1 MEKQNNTTKDMEE
14 FMENF
19 LKTELDKS
27 VKNVL
32 PPTLTGKFQELMAE
46 QITKEVMDS
55 WKSTD
60 NTEKLNNIL
69 LKTTPKP
76 KKNLE
81 KNLEKNLRKKA
92 FLKFKQE
99 VLENSKDEPDQEMLS
114 YIKTLWKQ
122 LSPEEQNIY
131 F

>member
-1 MEKQNNTTKDMEE
+1 MTKNTTKEDMEE

-27 VKNVL
+27 VKELL

-60 NTEKLNNIL
+60 NTEKINNIL
-69 LKTTPKP
+69 SKNTKSLTP
-76 KKNLE
+76 
-81 KNLEKNLRKKA
+81 RRKA

-99 VLENSKDEPDQEMLS
+99 VLDNCKDEPDKEMLS

>member
-1 MEKQNNTTKDMEE
+1 MTKNTTKEDMEE

-69 LKTTPKP
+69 HKPTTKSDSNPLRKS
-76 KKNLE
+76 
-81 KNLEKNLRKKA
+81 RKKA

-99 VLENSKDEPDQEMLS
+99 VLENSKDEPDQEMLT

-122 LSPEEQNIY
+122 LPPEEQNIY

>member
-1 MEKQNNTTKDMEE
+1 MTENTTNNNIQDMTQ

-27 VKNVL
+27 VKDLL

-46 QITKEVMDS
+46 QITKQVMDS

-60 NTEKLNNIL
+60 NTIKLNNIL
-69 LKTTPKP
+69 HKPTTRKT
-76 KKNLE
+76 LE
-81 KNLEKNLRKKA
+81 TNLRKKA

-99 VLENSKDEPDQEMLS
+99 VLDNCKDEPDKEMLS

>member
-1 MEKQNNTTKDMEE
+1 MTKNTTKEDMEE

-27 VKNVL
+27 VKEIL

-69 LKTTPKP
+69 HKPTTKSDSNPLRKS
-76 KKNLE
+76 
-81 KNLEKNLRKKA
+81 RKKA

-99 VLENSKDEPDQEMLS
+99 VLENSKDEPDQEMLT

-122 LSPEEQNIY
+122 LPPEEQNIY

>member
-1 MEKQNNTTKDMEE
+1 MTKNTTKEDMEE

-27 VKNVL
+27 VKELL

-46 QITKEVMDS
+46 QITKQVMDS

-69 LKTTPKP
+69 HKPTTKSDSNPLRKS
-76 KKNLE
+76 
-81 KNLEKNLRKKA
+81 RKKA

-99 VLENSKDEPDQEMLS
+99 VLENSKDEPDQEMLT

-122 LSPEEQNIY
+122 LPPEEQNIY

>member
-1 MEKQNNTTKDMEE
+1 MTKNTTNENMTE

-27 VKNVL
+27 VKELL

-46 QITKEVMDS
+46 QITKQVMDS

-60 NTEKLNNIL
+60 NAEKLNNIL
-69 LKTTPKP
+69 HKSTPKS
-76 KKNLE
+76 KKTLE
-81 KNLEKNLRKKA
+81 QNLRKKA

-99 VLENSKDEPDQEMLS
+99 VLENSKDEPDQEMLT

>member
-1 MEKQNNTTKDMEE
+1 MEKKYNTTYQDMEE

-27 VKNVL
+27 VKQVL

-55 WKSTD
+55 WKSND
-60 NTEKLNNIL
+60 NTEKLNNIMN
-69 LKTTPKP
+69 T
-76 KKNLE
+76 
-81 KNLEKNLRKKA
+81 RKKA

-99 VLENSKDEPDQEMLS
+99 VLGNSKDAPDKKTLN
-114 YIKTLWKQ
+114 YIKTTWKK
-122 LSPEEQNIY
+122 LTPEEQNIY

>member
-1 MEKQNNTTKDMEE
+1 MTKNTTNENMSE

-27 VKNVL
+27 VKELL

-46 QITKEVMDS
+46 QITKQVMDS

-69 LKTTPKP
+69 PKP
-76 KKNLE
+76 KQP
-81 KNLEKNLRKKA
+81 NLRKKA

-99 VLENSKDEPDQEMLS
+99 VLENSKDEPDQEMLT

>member
-1 MEKQNNTTKDMEE
+1 MEKKYNTTYQDMEE

-27 VKNVL
+27 IKEVL

-46 QITKEVMDS
+46 QITKQVMDS
-55 WKSTD
+55 WKST
-60 NTEKLNNIL
+60 EKLSKNTL
-69 LKTTPKP
+69 SKSLTP
-76 KKNLE
+76 
-81 KNLEKNLRKKA
+81 RRKA

>member
-1 MEKQNNTTKDMEE
+1 MTQNKTKENIQVMEE

-27 VKNVL
+27 VKELL

-46 QITKEVMDS
+46 QITKQVMDS
-55 WKSTD
+55 WKSDD
-60 NTEKLNNIL
+60 NTEKIKNIL
-69 LKTTPKP
+69 ITSKSITPK
-76 KKNLE
+76 
-81 KNLEKNLRKKA
+81 RKA

-99 VLENSKDEPDQEMLS
+99 VIENSKDEPDQEILN
-114 YIKTLWKQ
+114 YIKILWKK
-122 LSPEEQNIY
+122 LTPEEQNIY

>member
-1 MEKQNNTTKDMEE
+1 MEKKYNTTYQDMEE

-55 WKSTD
+55 WKSND
-60 NTEKLNNIL
+60 NTEKLNNMMN
-69 LKTTPKP
+69 T
-76 KKNLE
+76 
-81 KNLEKNLRKKA
+81 RKKA

-99 VLENSKDEPDQEMLS
+99 VLGNSKDIPDKKMLN
-114 YIKTLWKQ
+114 YIKTIWKK
-122 LSPEEQNIY
+122 LTPEEQNIY

>member
-1 MEKQNNTTKDMEE
+1 MEKQDITKNNMEE

-32 PPTLTGKFQELMAE
+32 PPTLTGKFQELMSE

-60 NTEKLNNIL
+60 NTEKLKNIMN
-69 LKTTPKP
+69 T
-76 KKNLE
+76 
-81 KNLEKNLRKKA
+81 RKKA

-99 VLENSKDEPDQEMLS
+99 VLGNSKDIPDKKMLN
-114 YIKTLWKQ
+114 YIKTTWKK
-122 LSPEEQNIY
+122 LTPEEQNIY

>member
-1 MEKQNNTTKDMEE
+1 MEE

-27 VKNVL
+27 VKELL

-46 QITKEVMDS
+46 QITKKVMDS

-76 KKNLE
+76 
-81 KNLEKNLRKKA
+81 KNLRKKA

>member
-1 MEKQNNTTKDMEE
+1 MEKQNNITKNMEE

-27 VKNVL
+27 VKELL

-46 QITKEVMDS
+46 QITKKVMDS

-69 LKTTPKP
+69 HKPTTKSDSNP
-76 KKNLE
+76 LRE
-81 KNLEKNLRKKA
+81 SRKKA

-99 VLENSKDEPDQEMLS
+99 VLENSKDEPDQEMLT

>member
-1 MEKQNNTTKDMEE
+1 
-14 FMENF
+14 
-19 LKTELDKS
+19 
-27 VKNVL
+27 
-32 PPTLTGKFQELMAE
+32 
-46 QITKEVMDS
+46 MDS

-69 LKTTPKP
+69 SKNTPSKSLTP
-76 KKNLE
+76 
-81 KNLEKNLRKKA
+81 RRKA

-99 VLENSKDEPDQEMLS
+99 VLENSKDEPDKEMLG

>member
-1 MEKQNNTTKDMEE
+1 MTKNTTNENMTE

-27 VKNVL
+27 VKELL

-46 QITKEVMDS
+46 QITKQVMDS

-69 LKTTPKP
+69 HKSTPKSTP
-76 KKNLE
+76 KSKKTLE
-81 KNLEKNLRKKA
+81 QNLRKKA

-99 VLENSKDEPDQEMLS
+99 VLENSKDEPDQEMLT

>member
-1 MEKQNNTTKDMEE
+1 MSE

-27 VKNVL
+27 VKELL

-46 QITKEVMDS
+46 QITKQVMDS

-69 LKTTPKP
+69 HKP
-76 KKNLE
+76 KQP
-81 KNLEKNLRKKA
+81 NLRKKA

-99 VLENSKDEPDQEMLS
+99 VLENSKDEPDQEMLT

>member
-1 MEKQNNTTKDMEE
+1 MTQNKTKENIQVMEE

-27 VKNVL
+27 VKEML

-46 QITKEVMDS
+46 QITKKVMDS

-69 LKTTPKP
+69 SKNTPSKSLTP
-76 KKNLE
+76 
-81 KNLEKNLRKKA
+81 RRKA

-99 VLENSKDEPDQEMLS
+99 VLENSKDEPDKEILG

>member
-1 MEKQNNTTKDMEE
+1 MTENTTKENIQDMTE

-27 VKNVL
+27 VKEIL
-32 PPTLTGKFQELMAE
+32 PPTLTGKFQELMTE
-46 QITKEVMDS
+46 QITKQVMDS
-55 WKSTD
+55 WKSID
-60 NTEKLNNIL
+60 NTEKL
-69 LKTTPKP
+69 
-76 KKNLE
+76 KNMLT
-81 KNLEKNLRKKA
+81 KNTIRAPTSRKKA

-99 VLENSKDEPDQEMLS
+99 VLENLKDEPDKEILT

>member
-1 MEKQNNTTKDMEE
+1 MTKNTTNENMTE

-27 VKNVL
+27 VKELL

-46 QITKEVMDS
+46 QITKQVMDS

-60 NTEKLNNIL
+60 NAEKLNNIL
-69 LKTTPKP
+69 HKSTHKSTPKS
-76 KKNLE
+76 KKTLDQ
-81 KNLEKNLRKKA
+81 NLRKKA

-99 VLENSKDEPDQEMLS
+99 VLENSKDEPDQEMLT

>member
-1 MEKQNNTTKDMEE
+1 MEE

-27 VKNVL
+27 VKELL

-46 QITKEVMDS
+46 QITKKVMDS

-69 LKTTPKP
+69 HKPTTKSDSNP
-76 KKNLE
+76 LRE
-81 KNLEKNLRKKA
+81 SRKKA

-99 VLENSKDEPDQEMLS
+99 VLENSKDEPDQEMLT

>member
-1 MEKQNNTTKDMEE
+1 MEKQDITKNNMEE

-60 NTEKLNNIL
+60 NTEKLKNIMN
-69 LKTTPKP
+69 TR
-76 KKNLE
+76 KN
-81 KNLEKNLRKKA
+81 A

-99 VLENSKDEPDQEMLS
+99 VLGNSKDIPDKKMLN
-114 YIKTLWKQ
+114 YIKTTWKK
-122 LSPEEQNIY
+122 LTPEEQNIY